1 MVSQPA
7 GHELH
12 VIADNLRA
20 DQAKKVFEF
29 LEANPTVRIHYAPTY
44 SSWIN
49 QVKIW
54 FSKIQRDNISRGVF
68 TSEEDLARK
77 LIRYIRNYNKSATPP
92 NAHRDDRI
100 QLHQDKLEKDF
111 DFRARRK

>member
-1 MVSQPA
+1 MLAETSARHSSTEIVDFLAQIVVSQPA

-20 DQAKKVFEF
+20 DKAKKVFEF

-68 TSEEDLARK
+68 TSEKDLARK
-77 LIRYIRNYNKSATPP
+77 LIRYIRNYNKSATPI
-92 NAHRDDRI
+92 R
-100 QLHQDKLEKDF
+100 
-111 DFRARRK
+111 